1 MTDATPPPSASDPAV
16 LPPLYG
22 LVLAG
27 GASKRMNRDKAAL
40 EYHGRP
46 QLECAYELLTRYCE
60 RTFVSVRLDQVRDP
74 LRARYPQIVDTMHD
88 AGPMAGIAAAQEAH
102 PRAAWLVLACDL
114 PFVSSPAIER
124 LVAARNGA
132 APVAYRSSHDRLPEP
147 LCAIYEPGTQHAV
160 LDAIAHGRLCPRK
173 LLLRLEAPLL
183 ELPDPI
189 ALDNVNTPD
198 EFTAARSSLSRD
210 SSVAR

>member
-1 MTDATPPPSASDPAV
+1 M

-27 GASKRMNRDKAAL
+27 GASKRMNRDKATL
-40 EYHGRP
+40 EYRGRP
-46 QLECAYELLTRYCE
+46 QLECAYELLAGYCE

-74 LRARYPQIVDTMHD
+74 LRARFPQVVDTLHD
-88 AGPMAGIAAAQEAH
+88 VGPMAGIAAAQEAH

-114 PFVSSPAIER
+114 PFVSPSAIER
-124 LVAARNGA
+124 LIAARSGVT
-132 APVAYRSSHDRLPEP
+132 PVAYRSSHDGLPEP
-147 LCAIYEPGTQHAV
+147 LCAIYEPGTRPAV
-160 LDAIAHGRLCPRK
+160 LDAIADGKFCPRK

-183 ELPDPI
+183 ELPDRS

-198 EFTAARSSLSRD
+198 EFTAARSSLTGNSTA
-210 SSVAR
+210 ARS